1 MASCYLSLFRKWFH
15 HLISKGEP
23 GGGKV
28 TCVHLY
34 WVRHQKRDRI
44 KHMAQTQ
51 QLGSAATCL
60 SIYTLLQK
68 H

>member
-1 MASCYLSLFRKWFH
+1 MAFRYLSTFRKWFH

-51 QLGSAATCL
+51 LGSAATCL
-60 SIYTLLQK
+60 SIDRLLQK